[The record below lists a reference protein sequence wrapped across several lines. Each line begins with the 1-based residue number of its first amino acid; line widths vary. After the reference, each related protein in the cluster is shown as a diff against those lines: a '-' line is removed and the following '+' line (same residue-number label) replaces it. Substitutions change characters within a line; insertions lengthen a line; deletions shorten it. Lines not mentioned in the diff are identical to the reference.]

1 MSVTLIPDTITAG
14 VTDGLDRLEA
24 ALPTVPARVLRLQRT
39 AASAYCE
46 RTAAFWSGVGDATK
60 SFVDTARVSGKT
72 VVGQARAA
80 ATDVAETTRTGA
92 ATVAG
97 QARTA
102 GEQVTRSARTGAN
115 RVGGQASA
123 QGRKVA
129 ETAQSAATKVVDD
142 AIDAIDEQP
151 GSGTPY
157 EQWTKAQLVER
168 AAEVGVPNRARMSKA
183 ELIRALRAS

>member
-1 MSVTLIPDTITAG
+1 MPTLTPDAITA
-14 VTDGLDRLEA
+14 GLDRLEA

-46 RTAAFWSGVGDATK
+46 RTSAFWSGVGDATK
-60 SFVDTARVSGKT
+60 SFLGTARVSGKT

-80 ATDVAETTRTGA
+80 ATDVADTTRTGA

-97 QARTA
+97 QARAA

-129 ETAQSAATKVVDD
+129 ESAESAATKVVDD
-142 AIDAIDEQP
+142 AIDAIDDQP
-151 GSGTPY
+151 GRGTPY

-168 AAEVGVPNRARMSKA
+168 ARELGVPNRARMSKD
-183 ELIRALRAS
+183 ELISALRAS

>member
-1 MSVTLIPDTITAG
+1 MPVTPTPDAITAG
-14 VTDGLDRLEA
+14 VNSGLDKLEA

-46 RTAAFWSGVGDATK
+46 RTSAFWSGVGDATK
-60 SFVDTARVSGKT
+60 SFLDTARVSGKT

-97 QARTA
+97 QARAA

-115 RVGGQASA
+115 RVSGQASA

-129 ETAQSAATKVVDD
+129 ETAESAATKVVDD
-142 AIDAIDEQP
+142 AIDAIDDQP
-151 GSGTPY
+151 GTGTPY

-168 AAEVGVPNRARMSKA
+168 AREVGVPNRARMSKA
-183 ELIRALRAS
+183 QLIKALRAA